1 MILKIAAGRNWAR
14 WVALISVTL
23 SVLLIIRRTAHM
35 PSLDLALVGA
45 AACADVIALYL
56 LFFSPGRRWFKRRL
70 A

>member
-1 MILKIAAGRNWAR
+1 
-14 WVALISVTL
+14 
-23 SVLLIIRRTAHM
+23 M